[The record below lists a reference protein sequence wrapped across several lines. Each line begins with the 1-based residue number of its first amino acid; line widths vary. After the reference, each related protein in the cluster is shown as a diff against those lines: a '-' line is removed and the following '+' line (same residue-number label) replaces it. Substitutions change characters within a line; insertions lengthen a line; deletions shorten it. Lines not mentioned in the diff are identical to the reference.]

1 MAQESTQASDAT
13 LDDESW
19 DPFELFDR
27 AMGADTCR
35 DPYPDYAAMRRRAP
49 IERVDLKKL
58 MGEMVKSL
66 GTNLPEVYVASSYA
80 AVSEVLRDGKRFSSA
95 GYKATIG
102 LVMGPTILV
111 MDEPEH
117 GRYRSLIQTAFRT
130 KALKKWEHELVG
142 PIINGYIDQFIDRGR
157 ADLVRELTFP
167 FPVYVIAGLLGLP
180 KEDLPRFHRW
190 AVGLISVGFDFANG
204 LAASKKLGEY
214 LTPII
219 ESRRANPQEDI
230 ISVLAQAELEGTRL
244 DNEHILGF
252 LRLLLPAG
260 AETTYRSS
268 SNLIF
273 ALLTHPEQLDAVRR
287 DRSLIARAME
297 EGLRWETPLTG
308 IGRVCTEDTEVCGV
322 KIPKG
327 VMVQVSLGAAN
338 RDETRWDR
346 PDEFDIFRPPKQH
359 MAFAFGP
366 HRCLGMDLARM
377 ETEVLLNALFDRL
390 PNLRLDPAA
399 DDVHIT
405 GRIFRAPRRLPVL
418 FG

>member
-1 MAQESTQASDAT
+1 MAQESTKASDVT

-49 IERVDLKKL
+49 IERVDLAKL

-117 GRYRSLIQTAFRT
+117 GRYRGLVQTAFRT

-142 PIINGYIDQFIDRGR
+142 PIIDGYIDGFAGRGR

-167 FPVYVIAGLLGLP
+167 FPVYVIAGLLGLS

-230 ISVLAQAELEGTRL
+230 ISVLTQAELEGTRL

-273 ALLTHPEQLDAVRR
+273 GLLTHPEQLDAVRR
-287 DRSLIARAME
+287 DRSLIPRAME

-322 KIPKG
+322 RIPKG

-346 PDEFDIFRPPKQH
+346 PDDFDIFRPPKQH

-405 GRIFRAPRRLPVL
+405 GRIFRAPRRLPVR

>member
-1 MAQESTQASDAT
+1 MAQESTKASDVT

-49 IERVDLKKL
+49 IERVDLAKL
-58 MGEMVKSL
+58 MGEMVKAL

-80 AVSEVLRDGKRFSSA
+80 AVSEVLRDGRRFSSA

-117 GRYRSLIQTAFRT
+117 GRYRGLVQTAFRT

-142 PIINGYIDQFIDRGR
+142 PIIDGYIDGFAGRGR

-230 ISVLAQAELEGTRL
+230 ISVLTQAELEGTRL

-273 ALLTHPEQLDAVRR
+273 GLLTHPEQLDAVRR
-287 DRSLIARAME
+287 DRSLIPRAME

-322 KIPKG
+322 RIPKD

-346 PDEFDIFRPPKQH
+346 PDDFDIFRPLKQH

>member
-1 MAQESTQASDAT
+1 MAQELTQASDIT
-13 LDDESW
+13 LDEESW
-19 DPFELFDR
+19 DPFEVFDR
-27 AMGADTCR
+27 ATGADTCR
-35 DPYPDYAAMRRRAP
+35 DPYPEYAAMRKQAP
-49 IERVDLKKL
+49 IQKIDLAKIL
-58 MGEMVKSL
+58 GEMVKSL
-66 GTNLPEVYVASSYA
+66 GANLPEVYVASSYA
-80 AVSEVLRDGKRFSSA
+80 AVSEVLRDGKRFSSS

-142 PIINGYIDQFIDRGR
+142 PIVNGYIDQFAARGS

-167 FPVYVIAGLLGLP
+167 FPVYVIAGMLGLP
-180 KEDLPRFHRW
+180 KQDLPRFHRW

-204 LAASKKLGEY
+204 LAAAKKLGDY

-219 ESRRANPQEDI
+219 ESRRERPQGDI
-230 ISVLAQAELEGTRL
+230 ISVLTQVELEGTRL
-244 DNEHILGF
+244 DNEHVLGF

-268 SNLIF
+268 SNLLF
-273 ALLTHPEQLDAVRR
+273 GLLTHPEQLEAVRK
-287 DRSLIARAME
+287 DRSLIPRAME

-308 IGRVCTEDTEVCGV
+308 IGRFCTGDTEVCGV
-322 KIPKG
+322 AIPKG
-327 VMVQVSLGAAN
+327 AMVQVGLGSAN
-338 RDETRWDR
+338 RDETRWES
-346 PDEFDIFRPPKQH
+346 PESFDIFRPPKQH

-399 DDVHIT
+399 EDVHIT
-405 GRIFRAPRRLPVL
+405 GRIFRAPRRLPVR